1 MEQNLAAFKKPTLL
15 EELIEDYQS
24 SPELTKVAL
33 KAGLKYFPNEL
44 WKLLV
49 AVDGFYTELSPHAF
63 LMDTNRTTMAREEGL
78 TFIEE
83 CLEEV
88 GDLKL
93 QEPDPTTNL
102 YPFMTVVAS
111 DQSCP
116 YVDLVYHLLRKDPSV
131 ALQFNH
137 SCTDKRGHEE
147 EGAENDGIDENGG
160 VVKNKNLCRRH

>member
-1 MEQNLAAFKKPTLL
+1 MKWNLAAFKKSTLL

-49 AVDGFYTELSPHAF
+49 AVDGFYTELSPYAF

-83 CLEEV
+83 CLGSGRSQV
-88 GDLKL
+88 
-93 QEPDPTTNL
+93 TRTR
-102 YPFMTVVAS
+102 S
-111 DQSCP
+111 HHQSVP
-116 YVDLVYHLLRKDPSV
+116 LH
-131 ALQFNH
+131 
-137 SCTDKRGHEE
+137 
-147 EGAENDGIDENGG
+147 DGCGF
-160 VVKNKNLCRRH
+160 